1 MNHLKTYV
9 LLAGLTALFG
19 GIGYMVG
26 GTTGMLIAL
35 AVAAAMNLFAYWNA
49 DKMVL
54 RHFRAEPVGRGHP
67 DGRVRAYVEDTLS
80 MAQRA
85 GLPAPKIYLIDNP
98 QPNAFATG
106 RDPQNAAVA
115 ATTGLLGLLSREE
128 IRGVMAHELAH
139 VKNRDTLT
147 MTVTATVAG
156 AIGMLANFAFFFAPR
171 DGNGNSN
178 PIAGLA
184 IMLLA
189 PLAAS
194 LVQMAISR
202 SREYEADRIGAE
214 IGGEPEALARA
225 LEKIES
231 YARQRVNVDAERNPA
246 MAHLFIINPLSGRG
260 ADNLFS
266 THPATRNRI
275 AQLTEMARRLGRSF
289 QPAAEALNKASPWGA
304 ASRGKRGPW
313 G

>member
-9 LLAGLTALFG
+9 LLAAMTALFG
-19 GIGYMVG
+19 GIGYLIG
-26 GTTGMLIAL
+26 GATGMLIAL

-54 RHFRAEPVGRGHP
+54 SHFRAQAADANHP
-67 DGRVRAYVEDTLS
+67 DLRVRAYVQDTL
-80 MAQRA
+80 ALAERA
-85 GLPAPKIYLIDNP
+85 GLPAPKIYIIENE

-106 RDPQNAAVA
+106 RDPQHAAVA
-115 ATTGLLGLLSREE
+115 ATTGLLAMLSRDE

-139 VKNRDTLT
+139 VKSRDTLT
-147 MTVTATVAG
+147 MTVTATIAG
-156 AIGMLANFAFFFAPR
+156 AVAMLANFAFFFG
-171 DGNGNSN
+171 GNRN
-178 PIAGLA
+178 PIAGIL

-189 PLAAS
+189 PIAAS

-202 SREYEADRIGAE
+202 AREYEADRIGAE
-214 IGGEPEALARA
+214 ISGDPQALARA

-231 YARQRVNVDAERNPA
+231 MAHRRINADAERNPA
-246 MAHLFIINPLSGRG
+246 MAHLFIINPLAGHG

-266 THPATRNRI
+266 THPNTRNRVG
-275 AQLTEMARRLGRSF
+275 QLMKLAGASAAPRS
-289 QPAAEALNKASPWGA
+289 AAGPWDA
-304 ASRGKRGPW
+304 PRKRGPW